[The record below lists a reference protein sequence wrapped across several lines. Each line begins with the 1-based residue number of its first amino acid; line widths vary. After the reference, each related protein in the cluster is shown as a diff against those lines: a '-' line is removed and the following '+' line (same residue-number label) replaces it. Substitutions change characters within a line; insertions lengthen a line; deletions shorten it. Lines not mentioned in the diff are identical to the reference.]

1 MRTLKILSVL
11 VFGMITLQSQTVY
24 NEKIAI
30 SGRYYWNG
38 MGTGSF
44 IEFKTGGI
52 VQSGNVKTG
61 TVNCLSTGK
70 YAISGTK
77 ITISNLENVN
87 CSSIADRNGVYLIE
101 GTKAIRKEGDSYQWI
116 K

>member
-1 MRTLKILSVL
+1 MKTIKILSVL
-11 VFGMITLQSQTVY
+11 VFGLILLQSFN
-24 NEKIAI
+24 NEKVAV

-44 IEFKTGGI
+44 IEFKSGGV

-61 TVNCLSTGK
+61 TVNCLTTGK
-70 YAISGTK
+70 YVVSGTK

-101 GTKAIRKEGDSYQWI
+101 GAKAIRKEGNAYQWI

>member
-1 MRTLKILSVL
+1 MKTIKILSVL
-11 VFGMITLQSQTVY
+11 ILGVIVLQSLSFN
-24 NEKIAI
+24 NEKVAI

-44 IEFKTGGI
+44 IEFKTGG
-52 VQSGNVKTG
+52 VVESGNIKTG
-61 TVNCLSTGK
+61 IVNCLASGK
-70 YAISGTK
+70 YVVSGTK

-87 CSSIADRNGVYLIE
+87 CSSISDRNGVYLIE
-101 GTKAIRKEGDSYQWI
+101 GAKAIRKEGNDYLWI